1 MPLLSQGSLSPDRL
15 RAELASRHLKDF
27 IEFTKPDYSFNWHH
41 ERMCQKVDDFVNGK
55 IKKLLIFA
63 PPQHGKSEVTTRRAP
78 AYILGKD
85 PRLRLAVI
93 SATKELA
100 MAFNR
105 DIQRIIDDKEYHKV
119 FPETYLNKSN
129 VVSNSKSK
137 YVRNATMFE
146 TVPYKGSVRTVGIK
160 GQLTG
165 FPVDV
170 AIFDDLYKDRSDALS
185 RKHQQNVRNFW
196 DYVLIPRLH
205 NDSKIM
211 GTFTRWSEDDLGG
224 FLMETDTG
232 WTVVSL
238 PAIKDKEDP
247 ADPRKMGEALWPERH
262 SLERLLDIKKKSPIT
277 FVSLYQQRPQAPNE
291 VKVFRY
297 HLIDEIPKHI
307 PVGRYYY
314 GVDFGYSNDPTCI
327 LQMADEIKG
336 GLQYVYLNEVVY
348 KTRMLNE
355 DIKKSLVDRKINL
368 LSPFYADRDPKDIA
382 ELRRLGINF
391 IGARKGDVAVSIAD
405 AQDGV
410 MDFVEGFDANGKPTG
425 KREFKETRIFITK
438 GSYSTIRDFD
448 NFQWETFNGTPINV
462 PVKKNKHAPDAFRY
476 GRVTKTKG
484 VQGGSSATAYD

>member
-15 RAELASRHLKDF
+15 RAELASRHLKEF
-27 IEFTKPDYSFNWHH
+27 IEFTKPDYSWSWHH
-41 ERMCQKVDDFVNGK
+41 ALMCEEVDNFVNGK
-55 IKKLLIFA
+55 TKKLLIFA
-63 PPQHGKSEVTTRRAP
+63 PPQHGKSEITTRRAP

-85 PRLRLAVI
+85 PRLRLAVV

-105 DIQRIIDDKEYHKV
+105 DIQRIIDDKEYHKI
-119 FPETYLNKSN
+119 FPNTVLNKSN

-196 DYVLIPRLH
+196 DFVLIPRLH

-232 WTVVSL
+232 WRVVSL
-238 PAIKDKEDP
+238 PAIKDMEDP
-247 ADPRKMGEALWPERH
+247 NDPRKMGEALWPERH

-291 VKVFRY
+291 VKIYRY
-297 HLIDEIPKHI
+297 HLIDEIPKTI
-307 PVGRYYY
+307 PKSSYYY
-314 GVDFGYSNDPTCI
+314 GVDFGFSNDPTCI
-327 LQMADEIKG
+327 LEMADEIKG
-336 GLQYVYLNEVVY
+336 GKLYVYLNEVIY
-348 KTRMLNE
+348 KTHMLNK
-355 DIKKSLVDRKINL
+355 DIKKALVDRKINL
-368 LSPFYADRDPKDIA
+368 MARFYADRDPKDIQ
-382 ELRRLGINF
+382 ELRVLGINF
-391 IGARKGDVAVSIAD
+391 LPARKGELAGSIAD

-410 MDFVEGFDANGKPTG
+410 MDFDEEKDANGKPTG
-425 KREFKETRIFITK
+425 KRVFKETRIFITK
-438 GSYSTIRDFD
+438 GSLNTQKDFD
-448 NFQWETFNGTPINV
+448 NHQWETFNGKPINV
-462 PVKKNKHAPDAFRY
+462 PIKKNKHAPDAFRY
-476 GRVTKTKG
+476 GKVTKTKG
-484 VQGGSSATAYD
+484 VQGGNSATAYD